1 MANLVTFAKKL
12 WKDATSGGTPITA
25 AELNRIEGGINDCAN
40 KINKLGD
47 SVSRIKIGTV
57 SFTGIDEK
65 KEHVL
70 LTRDEFV
77 AIAGREC
84 NGERDF
90 IGVYSGDLKGIE
102 TYSVSAS
109 CNKEDGNV
117 YVKFTDRNDGRGV
130 RVTYLIVL
138 GF

>member
-1 MANLVTFAKKL
+1 MDFAQIAFRIPDKNRDGILYRNRRKK
-12 WKDATSGGTPITA
+12 
-25 AELNRIEGGINDCAN
+25 N
-40 KINKLGD
+40 
-47 SVSRIKIGTV
+47 
-57 SFTGIDEK
+57 
-65 KEHVL
+65 EHVL

-90 IGVYSGDLKGIE
+90 IGVYSGDRKGIE
-102 TYSVSAS
+102 TYPVSAS

>member
-1 MANLVTFAKKL
+1 MANLVEYVKTVWENGRTAL
-12 WKDATSGGTPITA
+12 NAARMNNMEQGISNCATQ
-25 AELNRIEGGINDCAN
+25 
-40 KINKLGD
+40 INKLGD

-65 KEHVL
+65 NEHVL

-90 IGVYSGDLKGIE
+90 IGVYSGDRKGIE
-102 TYSVSAS
+102 TYPVSAS